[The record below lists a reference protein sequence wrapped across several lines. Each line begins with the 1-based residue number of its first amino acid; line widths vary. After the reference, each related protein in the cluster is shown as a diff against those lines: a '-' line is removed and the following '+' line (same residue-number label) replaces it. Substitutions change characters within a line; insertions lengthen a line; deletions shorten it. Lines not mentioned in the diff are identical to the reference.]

1 MLERVYGMLCRKGF
15 FMLNSNVSLLIPCVT
30 GKSFGAKSNAGNA
43 SKQDRFFKT
52 ENDDLC
58 KKSVAELKKL
68 YDANEVE
75 KDQLYDALDK
85 REQVLKSKYSPNTK
99 VSYFEFLNNDK
110 VFSEIHGKIESLK
123 RKQLLILCAKEKVE
137 KRG

>member
-1 MLERVYGMLCRKGF
+1 
-15 FMLNSNVSLLIPCVT
+15 MLNSNVSLLTPRVT
-30 GKSFGAKSNAGNA
+30 GKSFGAKSGAGNA
-43 SKQDRFFKT
+43 SKPDGFSKT
-52 ENDDLC
+52 EKDDLC

-75 KDQLYDALDK
+75 KDKLYDALDK
-85 REQVLKSKYSPNTK
+85 REQILKSKYSPNAK

-123 RKQLLILCAKEKVE
+123 RKQLLIMCAKEKVE